1 MTRKMRSPRPKTEA
15 PGRGNEISDTAVCAW
30 LFGLA
35 ALARVL
41 FLSGTMDRLEP
52 WSVFYYGD
60 SRLYREFALAVMR
73 GESFDNGIPFH
84 PPLFAYVLAGIIGFV
99 GENPWAMRAVLAVAG
114 ATVAPLTYLLGRRL
128 WGRGV
133 ALTGALLATFSFGL
147 LVAAVSANTDAI
159 YIPILVAQ
167 ALLLVDLADAMAAGE
182 ARRRATVL
190 LAVASGVLLGL
201 GSLTRAEHLLLALA
215 VPAVTALGRPAPG
228 LRRIATISAVVF
240 AAAAVI
246 IAPWTIHNWI
256 SIGRFN
262 QANPDLAEPL
272 PRFVL
277 VSNYGAVNFA
287 LANGE
292 GADGTFRPELLIGK
306 SADKLDFHEPRQI
319 EIYLHGYREGLSY
332 LASHPAGAAKLVAR
346 KLGISLEAGALGFG
360 LSNRPGGLT
369 GRRRPVDMFAPDSP
383 LLLPFSAI
391 LTGLGLWVSRRHWRR
406 GSPIVLA
413 GIHKTVICAAFFG
426 YVRLFVHLSPFG
438 FLLQA
443 AALAALVEMIGPGW
457 RKIAAAC
464 GIAVAALLMVE
475 LGTGAVSPLN
485 FTASGSSDP
494 SNGKLIQDA
503 EIRLAP
509 AP

>member
-1 MTRKMRSPRPKTEA
+1 M
-15 PGRGNEISDTAVCAW
+15 SDGAVCLW
-30 LFGLA
+30 LFALA
-35 ALARVL
+35 ALARIL
-41 FLSGTMDRLEP
+41 FLSGTMDRQLP
-52 WSVFYYGD
+52 FSVFYYGD

-84 PPLFAYVLAGIIGFV
+84 PPLLAYVLAGIIGFV
-99 GENPWAMRAVLAVAG
+99 GQSPWAMRAVLAVAG
-114 ATVAPLTYLLGRRL
+114 ASVAPLTYLLGRRL

-133 ALTGALLATFSFGL
+133 ALTGAVLSTFSFGL

-167 ALLLVDLADAMAAGE
+167 ALVLVDLADAMAAGE
-182 ARRRATVL
+182 ARRRAVIV
-190 LAVASGVLLGL
+190 LAVGSGVLLGL

-215 VPAVTALGRPAPG
+215 VPAALALGRPVPG
-228 LRRIATISAVVF
+228 LRRIATISGVVF
-240 AAAAVI
+240 SAAAVI
-246 IAPWTIHNWI
+246 IAPWTIHNWV
-256 SIGRFN
+256 SIGGFN
-262 QANPDLAEPL
+262 RADLAEPL

-277 VSNYGAVNFA
+277 ISNYGAVNFA
-287 LANGE
+287 LANSE
-292 GADGTFRPELLIGK
+292 GSDGTFKPDLLIGK
-306 SADKLDFHEPRQI
+306 AADKLDFREPRQLAL
-319 EIYLHGYREGLSY
+319 YLHGYREGLKY
-332 LASHPAGAAKLVAR
+332 LASHPGGAAALVAR
-346 KLGISLEAGALGFG
+346 KLGVSLEAGALGFG
-360 LSNRPGGLT
+360 LSNWPGGLS

-391 LTGLGLWVSRRHWRR
+391 LTGFGLWVSRSRWRR

-413 GIHKTVICAAFFG
+413 GIHKAIICAAFFG
-426 YVRLFVHLSPFG
+426 YVRLFVHLSPFV

-443 AALAALVEMIGPGW
+443 GALAALVDLTGPRW

-464 GIAVAALLMVE
+464 GIALAMLLMVE
-475 LGTGAVSPLN
+475 LGTGAVSPRN